1 LMAWK
6 NKPKN
11 GRKQRK
17 RTWDIRWEVWL
28 QKRHWCTRRRPG
40 PLARPLQLA
49 AASALDVEAPVVVAE
64 RLLLAVATAAAAGL
78 KARLKAAPPLGPAS
92 GPEKCSSF
100 LPVVAKFGVAS

>member
-1 LMAWK
+1 MAWK

-11 GRKQRK
+11 GRKKGK

-28 QKRHWCTRRRPG
+28 QKRHWCTWRRPG

-49 AASALDVEAPVVVAE
+49 AASALEVEVPVVVAE
-64 RLLLAVATAAAAGL
+64 RLLLAVATAAAAG
-78 KARLKAAPPLGPAS
+78 LKAAPPLGPAS